1 MVELTCAICNGIYNG
16 EIGDVNCPWCEGP
29 NFIRITGETI
39 VVTSTEDIDDA
50 VEVLEHDKEDVQSN
64 LEDSE
69 SIIGQEQEKH
79 DVYEESIINY
89 NHDVDELNNRK
100 QNWIDMGIGGDD

>member
-1 MVELTCAICNGIYNG
+1 MVSLTCAICGGIWNG

-39 VVTSTEDIDDA
+39 IITSTEDIDDA

-64 LEDSE
+64 LDDSQ
-69 SIIGQEQEKH
+69 SIIDAEQEKH
-79 DVYEESIINY
+79 DAYEESIVNY
-89 NHDVDELNNRK
+89 NHDLDELENRK
-100 QNWIDMGIGGDD
+100 QNWLDMGIE